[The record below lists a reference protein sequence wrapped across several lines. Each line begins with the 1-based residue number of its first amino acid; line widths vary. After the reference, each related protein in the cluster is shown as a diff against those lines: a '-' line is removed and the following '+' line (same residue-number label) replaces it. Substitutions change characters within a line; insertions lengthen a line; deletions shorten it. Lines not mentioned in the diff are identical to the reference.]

1 MAQQQTTELQAI
13 GTFSVEELQTMK
25 HTLAKDA
32 SVDQFNL
39 FVRTAAAAGLNP
51 FLNHIYCIIYG
62 GKMSIQISVEGIT
75 FLAKRVEGY
84 QGIDVQLVYEGD
96 EFKAK
101 RARDES
107 GRYYWDVEHE
117 MSADRGKVIGCYALA
132 YREGFSPVYEYL
144 KVEEVEHHLSG
155 NNAANWKKYFNDF
168 FKKTVVKRAAKRQY
182 GIEISEDEAPTSS
195 SDVQAY
201 EPRRVDITEEANAA
215 SKESES
221 AASTAASA
229 SEGNQESEEDKAI
242 KAVRKKISA
251 AFKKLA
257 ITDDNEKIKYMNDNL
272 TPKGDTPTLQ
282 EWNALLKI
290 MEMDI
295 EEKESAGNLDPL
307 E

>member
-1 MAQQQTTELQAI
+1 MAAQQQSTSVQLQAI
-13 GTFSVEELQTMK
+13 GNFTIEELQTMK

-32 SVDQFNL
+32 SIDQFNL

-101 RARDES
+101 RVRDES
-107 GRYYWDVEHE
+107 TGRYYWDVEHE
-117 MSADRGKVIGCYALA
+117 MTANPGKVIGCYALA
-132 YREGFSPVYEYL
+132 YRDGFSPVYEYL
-144 KVEEVEHHLSG
+144 KVDEVDHHLSG

-182 GIEISEDEAPTSS
+182 GIEISEDEAPASS
-195 SDVQAY
+195 GDVQAY
-201 EPRRVDITEEANAA
+201 EPRRVDITDEANAVQ
-215 SKESES
+215 SEP
-221 AASTAASA
+221 AATP
-229 SEGNQESEEDKAI
+229 EKTQEDKEAKEI
-242 KAVRKKISA
+242 KAVRAKIST
-251 AFKKLA
+251 AFKKLG
-257 ITDDNEKIKYMNDNL
+257 ITDDNEKIKYMNDNI
-272 TPKGDTPTLQ
+272 TPKGDSPSLQ
-282 EWNALLKI
+282 EWKALLKV

-295 EEKESAGNLDPL
+295 EEKESGGELDPIL
-307 E
+307 V